1 MPCQAALPIPLL
13 QYPLHGIVWRRSGR
27 KPAGSPSPA
36 GEQQRRLLRHWGL
49 HSAKAG
55 RGRPQEARP
64 PRGAIVGEVL
74 VLTARE
80 LRLVLTLLLAMFM
93 TSRIDRRAGSHL
105 NLAERRELP
114 SED

>member
-1 MPCQAALPIPLL
+1 LPIPLL
-13 QYPLHGIVWRRSGR
+13 QYPPPWDRLETLRAQASG
-27 KPAGSPSPA
+27 KPPPA

>member
-1 MPCQAALPIPLL
+1 MSPSM
-13 QYPLHGIVWRRSGR
+13 GSSGDAQGASQR
-27 KPAGSPSPA
+27 EASPA

-55 RGRPQEARP
+55 PGRPQEARP

-105 NLAERRELP
+105 DLAERRELP